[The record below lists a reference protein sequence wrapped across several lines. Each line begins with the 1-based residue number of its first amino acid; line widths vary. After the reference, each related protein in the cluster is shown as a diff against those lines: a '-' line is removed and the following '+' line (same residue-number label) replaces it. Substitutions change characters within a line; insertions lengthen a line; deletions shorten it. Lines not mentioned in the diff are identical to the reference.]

1 MIVSGCR
8 LCQRLDFNGDDPAR
22 QCACDQ
28 VAAVLWWPGL
38 VAAEMNDGGLLMRT
52 NSPQAQITGLIAV
65 LFQQLPQPFTIF
77 RLVGAIQQGD
87 AGQRS
92 GDA

>member
-38 VAAEMNDGGLLMRT
+38 VAAETNDGGLLMRT
-52 NSPQAQITGLIAV
+52 DSPLAQITDLSAV
-65 LFQQLPQPFTIF
+65 LFQQLPQSFTIF
-77 RLVGAIQQGD
+77 RLVGAIQQGG